1 MPAPVASTRS
11 HDRAPDVRPDSVH
24 RHAVSVP
31 IGAKQAAREPV
42 TVEVDFGSASSRGR
56 RPDHSWMVRMRR
68 GERSVIVAIGLT
80 RYAADSLAEQIA
92 ELVAD

>member
-1 MPAPVASTRS
+1 
-11 HDRAPDVRPDSVH
+11 
-24 RHAVSVP
+24 
-31 IGAKQAAREPV
+31 
-42 TVEVDFGSASSRGR
+42 VEVDFGSASARGR

-80 RYAADSLAEQIA
+80 RCAADSLAEQIA